1 MPAIIDYQNNE
12 EFNCL
17 YSDCKL
23 LFNLIDQK
31 KRGFIEPI
39 DFIRPGLLSGQSL
52 ESVLRE
58 TLKSITNHLDNFE
71 KQDVILY

>member
-1 MPAIIDYQNNE
+1 MSIIIDYQNNE
-12 EFNCL
+12 EFECL
-17 YSDCKL
+17 HNDCKL

-31 KRGFIEPI
+31 KRGFIEGG

-58 TLKSITNHLDNFE
+58 TVKSITNHLDNFE
-71 KQDVILY
+71 KEDVILL